1 MCAAAAECPTTASVF
16 IALRRDESLAPK
28 GIIKGPAGEI
38 GELMIGMK
46 SLLEQKVVMD
56 DDTE

>member
-1 MCAAAAECPTTASVF
+1 MMCAAAAECPTTASVF

-38 GELMIGMK
+38 GEVMINVIGHQRWGPRSK
-46 SLLEQKVVMD
+46 A
-56 DDTE
+56 